1 MTRPTS
7 VACAVSRAFARTSPA
22 QQRILRALFSGTASV
37 MDPGIPGSMRL
48 YQRNALPALVR
59 RTTVMRLVELGF
71 MERYHRDRELSPGWR
86 LTPDGE
92 AYCSL
97 MFT

>member
-1 MTRPTS
+1 MTSSTS
-7 VACAVSRAFARTSPA
+7 ELRAMRSALARTSPA
-22 QQRILRALFSGTASV
+22 QQRILRGLFSGTASV

-71 MERYHRDRELSPGWR
+71 LERYHRARELSPGWR